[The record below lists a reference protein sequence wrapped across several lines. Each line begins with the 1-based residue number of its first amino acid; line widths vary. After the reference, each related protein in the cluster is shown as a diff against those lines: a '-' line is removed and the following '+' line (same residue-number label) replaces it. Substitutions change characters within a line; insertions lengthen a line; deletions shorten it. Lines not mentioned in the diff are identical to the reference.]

1 MNNKNQDNQEVDL
14 SVIFNGFKNF
24 IENIKT
30 SIFRTIQFCI
40 KNAVILSVLIVLGY
54 GIGKYLDSDKMSY
67 SNEVIVVPNFESVDY
82 LYSKI
87 NYLNSKIKQK
97 DTVYLKNIVGIEN
110 PKNLKSINVKAI
122 KDMFRLLDEE
132 NGKLGD
138 KERLQNMDLVSL
150 MAKEE
155 STKKILNDSMTTKN
169 YIYHKISFITK
180 KAANEKDICQ
190 PILKYLNNSDY
201 FKQIQKMSKK
211 HMELTIAQ
219 NDVTISQIDNIL
231 NGLGT
236 NLKNKQGG
244 NLIYNNE
251 SLELDKVLAKKT
263 ELIKTQGKNK
273 IKLLNYEKTIK
284 DISKNLNLKSVK
296 PFNKWPLLF
305 VFLFIGIKL
314 FLSFY
319 KKQSLKVKLSEN

>member
-1 MNNKNQDNQEVDL
+1 MNQQNQEVDL
-14 SVIFNGFKNF
+14 SLIFNGFRNF
-24 IENIKT
+24 TENIKT
-30 SIFRTIQFCI
+30 SIFRGIQFCI
-40 KNAVILSVLIVLGY
+40 KNAVVLSVLIVSGFA
-54 GIGKYLDSDKMSY
+54 IGKYLDSDKKSF
-67 SNEVIVVPNFESVDY
+67 SNEVIVIPNFESVDY

-87 NYLNSKIKQK
+87 NYLNSKIKER
-97 DTVYLKNIVGIEN
+97 DTVYLKKVVGIEK

-155 STKKILNDSMTTKN
+155 STKKVLNDSMATKN
-169 YIYHKISFITK
+169 YIYHKISFVTK
-180 KAANEKDICQ
+180 KATNEKEMCQ

-201 FKQIQKMSKK
+201 FKQVQEMNKK

-219 NDVTISQIDNIL
+219 NDVTLAQIDAIL

-244 NLIYNNE
+244 NFIYNNE
-251 SLELDKVLAKKT
+251 SLELDKVLAKKI

-273 IKLLNYEKTIK
+273 VKLLNYEKTIK
-284 DISKNLNLKSVK
+284 DISKNLNLKSDK

-319 KKQSLKVKLSEN
+319 KKQSLKAKLAEN